1 MRQKTNNR
9 TFLFLKRTAL
19 WCAAGLL
26 GIQSAQALEV
36 ERLRT
41 EAVKNPVG
49 IDVEK
54 PMFSWRMDAGDER
67 GVKQTAYEI
76 AVFSDASCTEQV
88 WTSGRVESDRQIDV
102 AYEGDKLQPS
112 TRYYWTVTVWDNK
125 GGESTSTEEAYFETG
140 LMGGGWNG
148 ARWIQATDTPLA
160 SEEEGIHHY
169 SVEAD
174 FEVDNISTGVIF
186 AANED
191 QSHYYMWQINF
202 EAGYARLRPH
212 VYRGD
217 QQFATC
223 LEEIDLRPLIDL
235 QLHQTYHLRIEVDGQ
250 TAYTYID
257 EVLVD
262 TRTNPDGGNYGY
274 GNIGV
279 WEYGSERAYY
289 DNIVVTDLGGENP
302 ETLISEDFSDSSNPF
317 TSGTITEG
325 RLLVNTASWYKAESG
340 DQDTDITRYTI
351 ETDFEIDNLSAGV
364 IFGANEAHSHYY
376 MWQINLE
383 AGYPRLRPHVWR
395 GPNLAD
401 ATCLAEIDLRP
412 LVNVQL
418 HQTYRL
424 RIEVDGS
431 VARTYIDDILV
442 DTRNEPDGG
451 TYGYGQIGIR
461 QDRALNEYSDT
472 ERAYFDNFT
481 VTSLDGDTPEVLISE
496 DFSDG
501 ANPFTAGQ
509 IQDGRLFIEASYSW
523 YVVPGTSNLAY
534 DVELD
539 FIVERDNAGII
550 FSGYDTNNFHMWGIN
565 IRDKAT
571 PFLRRHVKTNG
582 SFATSDA
589 DLGAFFSKADL
600 TNALHHLKISVRGNV
615 VQTYIDGQ
623 LVDTY
628 SDTSGRLINGLVGFR
643 AFYDRT
649 MNETAYYDNIKV
661 TTYEDIEDT
670 QGTVTFSEDFEGAG
684 MAFSDGTVVVKE
696 DSKMLCVQSTYD
708 ETCSMQVG
716 KEKGMPLFRKAFTAK
731 GAVKSAKIYASAL
744 GVFDLY
750 LNGKRVGVD
759 GSDVYDELKPGWT
772 DYRKEINSQECQSQT
787 ESS

>member
-26 GIQSAQALEV
+26 GLQSAQALEV

-125 GGESTSTEEAYFETG
+125 GGESTSTEKAYFETG

-148 ARWIQATDTPLA
+148 ARWIQATDTPLT

-202 EAGYARLRPH
+202 ETGYARLRPH

-257 EVLVD
+257 DVLVD

-279 WEYGSERAYY
+279 WEYGSERAYF
-289 DNIVVTDLGGENP
+289 DNIVVTDLGGETP

-317 TSGTITEG
+317 T
-325 RLLVNTASWYKAESG
+325 
-340 DQDTDITRYTI
+340 
-351 ETDFEIDNLSAGV
+351 
-364 IFGANEAHSHYY
+364 
-376 MWQINLE
+376 
-383 AGYPRLRPHVWR
+383 
-395 GPNLAD
+395 
-401 ATCLAEIDLRP
+401 
-412 LVNVQL
+412 
-418 HQTYRL
+418 
-424 RIEVDGS
+424 
-431 VARTYIDDILV
+431 RTQ
-442 DTRNEPDGG
+442 PP
-451 TYGYGQIGIR
+451 GIR
-461 QDRALNEYSDT
+461 Q
-472 ERAYFDNFT
+472 
-481 VTSLDGDTPEVLISE
+481 
-496 DFSDG
+496 
-501 ANPFTAGQ
+501 
-509 IQDGRLFIEASYSW
+509 
-523 YVVPGTSNLAY
+523 NL
-534 DVELD
+534 EMRTQTLP
-539 FIVERDNAGII
+539 
-550 FSGYDTNNFHMWGIN
+550 
-565 IRDKAT
+565 AT
-571 PFLRRHVKTNG
+571 PSKPTLRLTTSPPESSSARTKPT
-582 SFATSDA
+582 ATITCGKSTSKPA
-589 DLGAFFSKADL
+589 IPVSVHTYGAAP
-600 TNALHHLKISVRGNV
+600 IW
-615 VQTYIDGQ
+615 
-623 LVDTY
+623 
-628 SDTSGRLINGLVGFR
+628 
-643 AFYDRT
+643 RT
-649 MNETAYYDNIKV
+649 PPVLRKSSCAR
-661 TTYEDIEDT
+661 
-670 QGTVTFSEDFEGAG
+670 S
-684 MAFSDGTVVVKE
+684 S
-696 DSKMLCVQSTYD
+696 
-708 ETCSMQVG
+708 TCSCT
-716 KEKGMPLFRKAFTAK
+716 KLTAC
-731 GAVKSAKIYASAL
+731 ASKWTAAWPAPTSTTSWWTPAM
-744 GVFDLY
+744 
-750 LNGKRVGVD
+750 NRTA
-759 GSDVYDELKPGWT
+759 ELT
-772 DYRKEINSQECQSQT
+772 DMDK
-787 ESS
+787 